1 MKYRDL
7 IHFEPINEVI
17 KFARLNEDDY
27 RRSLVRNFVFSN
39 AYANAIIPD
48 ICRNLDYT
56 SSQETYGLQIV
67 GNYGTGKSHLM
78 SLFSLIAED
87 ADYLPLVNDDKA
99 RQVLA
104 NIAGKYKIIR
114 FELGNDDELWKIIC
128 FQIDRS
134 LEEFG
139 VDYKL
144 TSDISQDTYYNK
156 LQRMMAHFEA
166 KFPDKGLMVVIDEM
180 LAYLKGR
187 SDGAKINRDLAVLQ
201 ALGQMSDHSRFRM
214 VFGVQEQI
222 YTAPELQFAAD
233 MLKKVNDRFRPI
245 EITQQDVQFVVKKRL
260 LRKTDDQRQTIQKH
274 LSQFVE
280 FFPEIHSNI
289 DTFVELFPVHPSF
302 FNNFER
308 ISIGKSHRQVMR
320 SLSKRFGAILDQDVP
335 EKELGLICYDSYWSE
350 LQSSEMQIYPDVR
363 RVNEIMKTLH
373 AKIDENFTGKRQRKA
388 LLAHRIVNACAIKI
402 LQDSLEKTNGASAE
416 TLVDDLCYID
426 STCFSRELLI
436 DEVNTTAL
444 QIVEITVGQYFEKNN
459 TNNNQEYHLRVEGGV
474 NYEQKIR
481 DYAQTQMSD
490 EVKDS
495 YFFNFITEYMPIEVE
510 KYRRE
515 FPIYAHSINWLSHKT
530 MLNGYIFMGVPS
542 ERSTT
547 HPEQHF
553 YIYFMPIF
561 NAGGRNHGDEADSVY
576 FHLDKMSDETKQLIT
591 LYGAAT
597 ALMKS
602 VDSSQ
607 QGFYKTYLQRYVKDL
622 VPLFDQQFRQ
632 NCEVV
637 YQGAVQTISPQ
648 MMSGA
653 SKIDIVS
660 NITSMLLEDYFNEQ
674 MPDYPNFSMLNQPLS
689 KSVSGNRS
697 TLLKLAR
704 QRIAGVNAGSHES
717 DAILA
722 GLGLLK
728 DNQLSTEGSIYAHS
742 VKSMLEQKGQGQVV
756 NRNELLY
763 QFYEQEWLTKDYHI
777 EADLEFL
784 VLATMVAMGEIEIH
798 LGGGKNINATNLK
811 EIVDL
816 SPDMFFNFT
825 HVSRPRGMNVAAV
838 RELFLGIMGR
848 DLTAQIEN
856 PAIYEQMVLDAKK
869 LAAKAVTVANK
880 IKGGILLE
888 GQVLLSEG
896 DAKALSDRLTVLARC
911 CDQAQQYNTP
921 AKMRNLKDTWTPEQ
935 LKRVF
940 GDKAEIKRIDAL
952 MAFREEMQ
960 PLVNYVVQARQY
972 LVNDE
977 QREKFNAVLDKLPQV
992 VAQHDNKSTVD
1003 TYKMELNGLIEWYA
1017 DWYLEQYN
1025 KMHITS
1031 IEAGE
1036 KSRIMQSKEKQTLE
1050 ILCGADHAH
1059 DYIAVCDQF
1068 TEWCNQMAQITP
1080 ASTYVTREAILRTP
1094 YTGGFNPAMYQ
1105 GKSLPKLGDMRERI
1119 NEMFEAADMAL
1130 TAAFDDPAI
1139 KANLDALSQDESKR
1153 LNRYTTKT
1161 EELSTVN
1168 AKALMDILQKLQ
1180 KGIQR
1185 IEIPMQELRSRIGH
1199 AVSPKEAKKA
1209 FNNYID
1215 ELTAG
1220 YEEENVRITIK

>member
-1 MKYRDL
+1 MKYREL
-7 IHFEPINEVI
+7 IQFEPISEVI
-17 KFARLNEDDY
+17 KFARLSEEKY
-27 RRSLVRNFVFSN
+27 RESLVRNFVFSN
-39 AYANAIIPD
+39 AYANVIIPD

-56 SSQETYGLQIV
+56 SSQETYGMQIV

-78 SLFSLIAED
+78 SLFSLVAEN

-114 FELGNDDELWKIIC
+114 FELGNDDELWKIVC

-134 LEEFG
+134 LKEFG

-201 ALGQMSDHSRFRM
+201 ALGQMSDHTRFRM

-233 MLKKVNDRFRPI
+233 MLKKVNDRFRQI
-245 EITQQDVQFVVKKRL
+245 EITQQDVQFVVQKRL
-260 LRKTDDQRQTIQKH
+260 LKKTDDQKQTIQTH
-274 LSQFVE
+274 LSQFGE
-280 FFPEIHSNI
+280 FFPEMHSNI
-289 DTFVELFPVHPSF
+289 DSYVELFPVHPSF

-308 ISIGKSHRQVMR
+308 ISIGRSHRQVMR
-320 SLSKRFGAILDQDVP
+320 SLSKRFEALLDQDVP
-335 EKELGLICYDSYWSE
+335 EKEPGLICYDSYWSE

-363 RVNEIMKTLH
+363 RVNEIMNTIH
-373 AKIDENFTGKRQRKA
+373 AKIDDNFTGVRQRKA
-388 LLAHRIVNACAIKI
+388 ALAHRIANACAIKI
-402 LQDSLEKTNGASAE
+402 LQDSLDKTNGSSAE

-426 STCFSRELLI
+426 DTIFSREFLI
-436 DEVNTTAL
+436 EAMSNTAELIVTA
-444 QIVEITVGQYFEKNN
+444 TVGQYFEKNN
-459 TNNNQEYHLRVEGGV
+459 TNQEFHLRVEGGV
-474 NYEQKIR
+474 NYEQKIK
-481 DYAQTQMSD
+481 DFAQTMAP
-490 EVKDS
+490 EAKDN
-495 YFFNFITEYMPIEVE
+495 YFFDFLTEYMPIEIE
-510 KYRRE
+510 KYRLG
-515 FPIYAHSINWLSHKT
+515 FPIYAHSINWASHKA
-530 MLNGYIFMGVPS
+530 MLDGYIFMGVPG

-561 NAGGRNHGDEADSVY
+561 KDGARNHGDEADSVY
-576 FHLDKMSDETKQLIT
+576 FHLDKISDETKQLLT

-632 NCEVV
+632 NCEVI
-637 YQGAVQTISPQ
+637 YQGELQTISPQ
-648 MMSGA
+648 MMSGG

-660 NITSMLLEDYFNEQ
+660 NITSMLLEAHFVDK
-674 MPDYPNFSMLNQPLS
+674 MPDYPSFVMLNQPLS
-689 KSVSGNRS
+689 KSYSGNRG

-704 QRIAGVNAGSHES
+704 QRIAGTNTGSHES
-717 DAILA
+717 DAILS

-763 QFYEQEWLTKDYHI
+763 QFYEQEWLTNDYHI

-784 VLATMVAMGEIEIH
+784 VLSTMVAMGEIEIH

-816 SPDMFFNFT
+816 NPEMFFNFT

-848 DLTAQIEN
+848 DMTAQIEN
-856 PAIYEQMVLDAKK
+856 PAVYEQMVLDAKK
-869 LAAKAVTVANK
+869 LAAKAVTIANK
-880 IKGGILLE
+880 VKGGITLE
-888 GQVLLSEG
+888 SLELMSES
-896 DAKALSDRLTVLARC
+896 DAKTLSDRLTVLSRC

-921 AKMRNLKDTWTPEQ
+921 AKMRNLNDKWTPEQ

-940 GDKAEIKRIDAL
+940 ADKAEIKHVEEL
-952 MAFREEMQ
+952 MSFRDELQ
-960 PLVNYVVQARQY
+960 PMVNYLVQAKQY

-977 QREKFNAVLDKLPQV
+977 QRAKFDDVLDKLPQV
-992 VAQHDNKSTVD
+992 VDQHDNKSVVD
-1003 TYKMELNGLIEWYA
+1003 AYKAEVQQLSEWYA

-1031 IEAGE
+1031 IQAGE
-1036 KSRIMQSKEKQTLE
+1036 KNRIMQSKEKLTLE
-1050 ILCGADHAH
+1050 IICGADHAH

-1068 TEWCNQMAQITP
+1068 TDWCNQMAQITP
-1080 ASTYVTREAILRTP
+1080 ASSYVTREAIIRTP

-1105 GKSLPKLGDMRERI
+1105 GKSLPSLADMRDKLQT
-1119 NEMFEAADMAL
+1119 MFDNADNAL
-1130 TAAFDDPAI
+1130 SAAFEDPAI
-1139 KANLDALSQDESKR
+1139 KANLDALSQEERKR
-1153 LNRYTTKT
+1153 LQRYTSKT

-1168 AKALMDILQKLQ
+1168 AKMLMEFLQKLQ
-1180 KGIQR
+1180 RGIQR
-1185 IEIPMQELRSRIGH
+1185 VEITMQELRSRIGH
-1199 AVSPKEAKKA
+1199 AVSPKDAKRA

-1215 ELTAG
+1215 EVTAG
-1220 YEEENVRITIK
+1220 YDEENVRIIIK

>member
-1 MKYRDL
+1 MKYKDL
-7 IHFEPINEVI
+7 IQFEPISEVI
-17 KFARLNEDDY
+17 KFARLAEADY
-27 RRSLVRNFVFSN
+27 RQSLVRNFVFSN
-39 AYANAIIPD
+39 AYASAIIPD

-87 ADYLPLVNDDKA
+87 ADYLPLVNDEKA
-99 RQVLA
+99 RKVLA

-114 FELGNDDELWKIIC
+114 FELGNDDELWKIVC
-128 FQIDRS
+128 FQIDNS
-134 LEEFG
+134 LKEFG

-144 TSDISQDTYYNK
+144 SSDISQDTYYNK

-233 MLKKVNDRFRPI
+233 MLKKVNDRFRQI
-245 EITQQDVQFVVKKRL
+245 EITQQDVQFVVQKRL
-260 LRKTDDQRQTIQKH
+260 LRKTDAQKQTIQQH
-274 LSQFVE
+274 LTQFGE
-280 FFPEIHSNI
+280 FFPEIHSNL
-289 DTFVELFPVHPSF
+289 DTYVELFPVHPSF

-320 SLSKRFGAILDQDVP
+320 SLSKRFESLLDVDVP
-335 EKELGLICYDSYWSE
+335 EKEPGLICYDNYWSE

-363 RVNEIMKTLH
+363 RVNEIMNTIH
-373 AKIDENFTGKRQRKA
+373 AKIDDNFTGARQRKA
-388 LLAHRIVNACAIKI
+388 ALAHRIANACAIKI

-426 STCFSRELLI
+426 DTCFSREFLI
-436 DEVNTTAL
+436 EAVSNTAEQIITA
-444 QIVEITVGQYFEKNN
+444 TVGQYFEKN
-459 TNNNQEYHLRVEGGV
+459 TTNQEYHLRIEGGV
-474 NYEQKIR
+474 NYEQKIK
-481 DYAQTQMSD
+481 DFAHTMS
-490 EVKDS
+490 EETKDN
-495 YFFNFITEYMPIEVE
+495 YFFDFITEYMPIEVE
-510 KYRRE
+510 KYRLG
-515 FPIYAHSINWLSHKT
+515 FPIYSHNINWASHKA
-530 MLNGYIFMGVPS
+530 MLDGYIFMGVPS

-561 NAGGRNHGDEADSVY
+561 KSGGRNHGDEGDSVY

-632 NCEVV
+632 NCEVI
-637 YQGAVQTISPQ
+637 YQGELQIISPQ
-648 MMSGA
+648 MMSGG

-660 NITSMLLEDYFNEQ
+660 NITSKLLEEHFNQE
-674 MPDYPNFSMLNQPLS
+674 MPDYPNFSMLNQPLA
-689 KSVSGNRS
+689 KSSGNRS

-728 DNQLSTEGSIYAHS
+728 NNQLSTEGSIYAHS
-742 VKSMLEQKGQGQVV
+742 VKTMLEQKGEGQVV

-763 QFYEQEWLTKDYHI
+763 QFYEQEWLTNDYHI

-784 VLATMVAMGEIEIH
+784 VLATMVSMGEIEIH

-816 SPDMFFNFT
+816 APDMFFNFT

-848 DLTAQIEN
+848 DVTAQIEN

-880 IKGGILLE
+880 VKGGILLE
-888 GQVLLSEG
+888 GQVLMSEN
-896 DAKALSDRLTVLARC
+896 DAKTLGDRLTVLARC

-940 GDKAEIKRIDAL
+940 ADKAEITRVEGL
-952 MAFREEMQ
+952 MSFRDELQ
-960 PLVNYVVQARQY
+960 PKVNYLVQAKQY
-972 LVNDE
+972 LVDDE
-977 QREKFNAVLDKLPQV
+977 QRAKFDTVLDKLPQV
-992 VAQHDNKSTVD
+992 VNQYDNKTVVEAF
-1003 TYKMELNGLIEWYA
+1003 KAEVNELSEWYA
-1017 DWYLEQYN
+1017 DWYLDQYN

-1031 IEAGE
+1031 LEAGE
-1036 KSRIMQSKEKQTLE
+1036 KNRIMQSKEKQTLE

-1068 TEWCNQMAQITP
+1068 TDWCNQMAQITP

-1105 GKSLPKLGDMRERI
+1105 GKSLPKLGNMREQL
-1119 NEMFEAADMAL
+1119 NEMFESADAAL
-1130 TAAFDDPAI
+1130 TAAFDDSAI
-1139 KANLDALSQDESKR
+1139 KANLDALSLDETKR
-1153 LNRYTTKT
+1153 LQRYTSKS

-1168 AKALMDILQKLQ
+1168 AKTLMDILLKLQ
-1180 KGIQR
+1180 RGIQR

-1215 ELTAG
+1215 ELIAG
-1220 YEEENVRITIK
+1220 YDEENVRITIK

>member
-1 MKYRDL
+1 MKYKDL
-7 IHFEPINEVI
+7 IQFEPISEVI
-17 KFARLNEDDY
+17 KFARLNETDY
-27 RRSLVRNFVFSN
+27 RQSLVRNFVFSN
-39 AYANAIIPD
+39 AYASAIIPD

-104 NIAGKYKIIR
+104 NIAGKYKNIR
-114 FELGNDDELWKIIC
+114 FELGNDDELWKIVC

-156 LQRMMAHFEA
+156 LQRMMAYFEA

-233 MLKKVNDRFRPI
+233 MLKKVNDRFRQI
-245 EITQQDVQFVVKKRL
+245 EITQQDVQFVVQKRL
-260 LRKTDDQRQTIQKH
+260 LRKTDDQRQTIQQH
-274 LSQFVE
+274 LSKFGE
-280 FFPEIHSNI
+280 FFPEIHSNLN
-289 DTFVELFPVHPSF
+289 TYVELFPVHPSF

-320 SLSKRFGAILDQDVP
+320 SLSKRFEALLDVDVP
-335 EKELGLICYDSYWSE
+335 EKEPGLICYDSYWSE

-363 RVNEIMKTLH
+363 RVNEIMNTIH
-373 AKIDENFTGKRQRKA
+373 AKIDDNFTGARQRKA
-388 LLAHRIVNACAIKI
+388 ALAHRIANACAIKI

-426 STCFSRELLI
+426 DTCFSREFLV
-436 DEVNTTAL
+436 EAVSNTAEQIITA
-444 QIVEITVGQYFEKNN
+444 TVGQYFEKN
-459 TNNNQEYHLRVEGGV
+459 TTNQEYHLRVEGGV
-474 NYEQKIR
+474 NYEQKIK
-481 DYAQTQMSD
+481 DFAQTMGD
-490 EVKDS
+490 EAKDN
-495 YFFNFITEYMPIEVE
+495 YFFDFLTEYMPIEVE
-510 KYRRE
+510 KYRLG
-515 FPIYAHSINWLSHKT
+515 FPIYAHSISWGSHKA

-561 NAGGRNHGDEADSVY
+561 KAGGRNHGDEADSVY
-576 FHLDKMSDETKQLIT
+576 FHLDKMSDETKRLIT

-632 NCEVV
+632 NCEVI
-637 YQGAVQTISPQ
+637 YQGELQIISPQ
-648 MMSGA
+648 MMSGG

-660 NITSMLLEDYFNEQ
+660 NITSKLLEGHFNQE
-674 MPDYPNFSMLNQPLS
+674 MPDYPNFSLLNQPLS
-689 KSVSGNRS
+689 KSYSGNRG

-704 QRIAGVNAGSHES
+704 QRIAGTTAGSHES

-742 VKSMLEQKGQGQVV
+742 VKSMLEQKGEGQVV

-763 QFYEQEWLTKDYHI
+763 QFYESDWLTTDYKI

-784 VLATMVAMGEIEIH
+784 VLTTMVAMGEIEIH

-811 EIVDL
+811 ETVDL
-816 SPDMFFNFT
+816 APDAFYNFT

-848 DLTAQIEN
+848 DMTAQIEN

-869 LAAKAVTVANK
+869 LAASAVTVASK

-888 GQVLLSEG
+888 GNVLMSEN
-896 DAKALSDRLTVLARC
+896 DAKMLSDRLTVLARC

-921 AKMRNLKDTWTPEQ
+921 ARMRNLNDAWTPEQ

-940 GDKAEIKRIDAL
+940 ADKAEIKRVEDL
-952 MAFREEMQ
+952 MGFRNELQ
-960 PLVNYVVQARQY
+960 PLVNYLVQAKQY

-977 QREKFNAVLDKLPQV
+977 QRTRFDAVLDKLPQV
-992 VAQHDNKSTVD
+992 VEQHDKKVVVD
-1003 TYKMELNGLIEWYA
+1003 AYKAELNGLIEWYA
-1017 DWYLEQYN
+1017 DWYLDQYN
-1025 KMHITS
+1025 KMHITQ
-1031 IEAGE
+1031 IQAGE
-1036 KSRIMQSKEKQTLE
+1036 KNRIMQSKEKQTLE
-1050 ILCGADHAH
+1050 IICGADHAH

-1080 ASTYVTREAILRTP
+1080 ASSYVTREAILRTP

-1105 GKSLPKLGDMRERI
+1105 GKTLPSLSDMRDKL
-1119 NEMFEAADMAL
+1119 NAMYNSADEAL
-1130 TAAFDDPAI
+1130 SAAFEDPAI
-1139 KANLDALSQDESKR
+1139 KANFDALSQDENTR
-1153 LNRYTTKT
+1153 LTRYTSKT

-1168 AKALMDILQKLQ
+1168 AQKLMEILQKLQ
-1180 KGIQR
+1180 HGIQR
-1185 IEIPMQELRSRIGH
+1185 VEITMQELRSRIGH
-1199 AVSPKEAKKA
+1199 AVSPKEAKRS
-1209 FNNYID
+1209 FNAYID
-1215 ELTAG
+1215 ELTSG
-1220 YEEENVRITIK
+1220 YDEENVRIIIK